1 MIRFLLKSAF
11 WLSLAFIA
19 VPHFFPADQENK
31 AQENKPHEK
40 PAHEQAKQEPS
51 SIEQILANGKTAVE
65 IGKLCMDNPSFCKS
79 GTSLVSSAGS
89 GFLEGSRVMLEY
101 LSARLAPKRNARAR
115 AACRRRN
122 HFCKEPNSGSNPARG
137 SPAGAR
143 PSCDRLHH
151 AKPLTVFRD
160 LAGFRHYICG
170 RSSAMTYF
178 RRVS

>member
-19 VPHFFPADQENK
+19 EPHFFPADQENK

-101 LSARLAPKRNARAR
+101 LSARFGAKKETPVQERPAAAETISVKSQIPVPTPREEALRALDHR
-115 AACRRRN
+115 VTGSIT
-122 HFCKEPNSGSNPARG
+122 PNR
-137 SPAGAR
+137 
-143 PSCDRLHH
+143 
-151 AKPLTVFRD
+151 
-160 LAGFRHYICG
+160 
-170 RSSAMTYF
+170 
-178 RRVS
+178 

>member
-101 LSARLAPKRNARAR
+101 LSARGAKKETPVQERPAAAETISVKSQIPVPTPREEALRALDHR
-115 AACRRRN
+115 VTGSIT
-122 HFCKEPNSGSNPARG
+122 PNR
-137 SPAGAR
+137 
-143 PSCDRLHH
+143 
-151 AKPLTVFRD
+151 
-160 LAGFRHYICG
+160 
-170 RSSAMTYF
+170 
-178 RRVS
+178 